1 MIKRNTIYGSEFR
14 QTNNKF
20 KGYNKTFEAK
30 QTADIKLQEQLMRIE
45 LTGNNRYYNKRTNPL
60 GIYTVQDLIDPLKY
74 QLLASELLNF
84 YTSIRKKPN
93 LDFSK
98 WTTKE
103 TRLYGYMNNSDTATA
118 MKQYHKETHK
128 KERGQYLKLLSKHQ
142 DTEQENIV
150 LEKLKAKA
158 NFSINN

>member
-1 MIKRNTIYGSEFR
+1 
-14 QTNNKF
+14 
-20 KGYNKTFEAK
+20 
-30 QTADIKLQEQLMRIE
+30 
-45 LTGNNRYYNKRTNPL
+45 
-60 GIYTVQDLIDPLKY
+60 
-74 QLLASELLNF
+74 
-84 YTSIRKKPN
+84 
-93 LDFSK
+93 
-98 WTTKE
+98 
-103 TRLYGYMNNSDTATA
+103 